1 MNDFTKASSYFSRD
15 TERTIY
21 LMLNDSGRRKFE
33 IIWVSK
39 SMCSSYSN
47 NSSADIN
54 KVFQ

>member
-21 LMLNDSGRRKFE
+21 LVLNDSGRRKFE

-39 SMCSSYSN
+39 SVCSSYSN